1 MHPSQSNAGNGAPA
15 DRIVSTPGVCGGRP
29 RIEGTRISLDILAEA
44 REIGVSDAQL
54 LEDYPFLSSEDLA
67 AAWVF
72 LSSQNPAASRG

>member
-1 MHPSQSNAGNGAPA
+1 MHPSQSNGGNGVPT

-29 RIEGTRISLDILAEA
+29 RIEGTRISLDLLAEA

-72 LSSQNPAASRG
+72 LSQNPAASRG